1 MAFRRA
7 PSCSIHAPELRR
19 SVRTGKRVTRSDI
32 RAPIPGLPAPPLWP
46 RRGGGGW
53 ARGESPPPPPPPPH
67 TRPACPG
74 ARGDPGKAP
83 QRAVRHL
90 GQVPGLG
97 SRALFFPLS
106 RSARGSSPSTAGLP
120 GPRRPRVPRSA
131 PRARSSESRRAR
143 PPRPTRRAR
152 EPGRLRSPRAVRA
165 CPRPKSAP
173 SGAGAPP
180 ALPARPGAGQPATPS
195 AQRRARL
202 RSRTHRLRAAGAPP
216 PAGGPPAA
224 RARPRSA
231 GGPWLRGASASAAK
245 AMWPVVRSGGLGRP
259 SLAPPRCAAL
269 RSTPPRSP
277 ACGRVVPGSAL
288 RHRSS
293 SWPDLSPPLSPPPLP
308 ASAPASAARDAG
320 TCRHLPGLGLP
331 SQG

>member
-1 MAFRRA
+1 MGS
-7 PSCSIHAPELRR
+7 PICSFFTCLY
-19 SVRTGKRVTRSDI
+19 S
-32 RAPIPGLPAPPLWP
+32 PILCGPLQC
-46 RRGGGGW
+46 
-53 ARGESPPPPPPPPH
+53 H
-67 TRPACPG
+67 FIYNN
-74 ARGDPGKAP
+74 
-83 QRAVRHL
+83 
-90 GQVPGLG
+90 LG

-180 ALPARPGAGQPATPS
+180 ALPARPGAGQPATSS

-231 GGPWLRGASASAAK
+231 GRPWLRGASASAAK

-269 RSTPPRSP
+269 HPASLTCVRAGRAGLRPAPQELELAGPVPSPFTSSPSCFGPRL
-277 ACGRVVPGSAL
+277 CRPGC
-288 RHRSS
+288 
-293 SWPDLSPPLSPPPLP
+293 WDLSPPSRAWSSLSRLRVVR
-308 ASAPASAARDAG
+308 SS
-320 TCRHLPGLGLP
+320 CRKA
-331 SQG
+331 